1 MSKYTVNNLITN
13 TSPNYRGKTMSQNQ
27 FETLIET
34 KEINKRV
41 KELSKILDK
50 RYKKDDTVFVCVL
63 KGAVLF
69 YTELIKNLKNKNIEL
84 DFIQVK
90 SYEGT
95 ESSGQVKVIKDV
107 SVNVTNKNVVL
118 VEDIIDTG
126 ITANFLYEHI
136 LSKNPKSIL
145 MCSLLQKP
153 EKLKV
158 DLKIETLIGFE
169 IPNKFIV
176 GFGLDYYEKLRNENK
191 ILILKD

>member
-1 MSKYTVNNLITN
+1 MVEE
-13 TSPNYRGKTMSQNQ
+13 Q

-34 KEINKRV
+34 KEVNK
-41 KELSKILDK
+41 KIKSLAKILDK
-50 RYKKDDTVFVCVL
+50 KYKDEEIVFVCVL
-63 KGAVLF
+63 KGAVMF
-69 YTELIKNLKNKNIEL
+69 YTELLKNLKNKNIEM

-95 ESSGQVKVIKDV
+95 ETSGQVKVVKDV
-107 SVNVTNKNVVL
+107 SVDIENKNVVL

-126 ITANFLYEHI
+126 ITANFLFDH
-136 LSKNPKSIL
+136 LNSKKPKSIL

-158 DLKIETLIGFE
+158 NLKIKTLVGFE

-176 GFGLDYYEKLRNENK
+176 GFGLDYYEKLRNENR
-191 ILILKD
+191 ILILKN